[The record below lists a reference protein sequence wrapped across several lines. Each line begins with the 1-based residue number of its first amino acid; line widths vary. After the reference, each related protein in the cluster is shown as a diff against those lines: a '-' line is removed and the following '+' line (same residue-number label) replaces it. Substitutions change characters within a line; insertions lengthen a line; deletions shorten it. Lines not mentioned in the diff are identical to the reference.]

1 MVNYAPIPNLK
12 TIGRRMSRT
21 KHQRGSVE
29 LTGTR
34 VKKWRGQFRVYVQQ
48 PDGLEKVRRRK
59 VVLGLKSEMTKA
71 DARRRLAEL
80 IQREIGTAEVKQDDS
95 VTFKWFWQNRFL
107 PMYEKR
113 WRPKTASELTYFFD
127 GRILPLIGLTRLGDI
142 HPFSAPEASQR
153 PREGRGLEF
162 CSAKVPN
169 LGEGCSRRG
178 G

>member
-1 MVNYAPIPNLK
+1 
-12 TIGRRMSRT
+12 MSRT